1 MGYEMHVLMLEKPFV
16 TSSPALPFRFL
27 KPEVEIFIVKCWF
40 LMYIDSNEISNYMH
54 VLLLIIKEV
63 HHAQDKI
70 K

>member
-1 MGYEMHVLMLEKPFV
+1 
-16 TSSPALPFRFL
+16 
-27 KPEVEIFIVKCWF
+27 VEIFIVKCWF